1 MGEDPWYECRAYPK
15 RQMKIVTT
23 QAKSDIP
30 LQSED
35 IIISHRVEKWSNA
48 RDKPRQII
56 AKLRS
61 VDLKFHLVK
70 NAKNLRRN
78 VETSSVAINED
89 LTKFR
94 DKLMFTGRQ
103 LIRGKHL
110 KQIWSSNGKI
120 RVRDLRDKPHACNP
134 HGI

>member
-1 MGEDPWYECRAYPK
+1 MGEDPWYECRAYLNTTE
-15 RQMKIVTT
+15 KIVTT
-23 QAKSDIP
+23 LAKADIP

-35 IIISHRVEKWSNA
+35 IIISHRVGKWSNA

-89 LTKFR
+89 LTKFL
-94 DKLMFTGRQ
+94 DKLRF
-103 LIRGKHL
+103 I
-110 KQIWSSNGKI
+110 
-120 RVRDLRDKPHACNP
+120 
-134 HGI
+134 